1 MAIKARTK
9 NTILIKAKPV
19 SKDQQVIP
27 VLSNNTKSSDSAGA
41 VNVNTPLANILD
53 STPKASKVIPKAK
66 DFEKVKV
73 VVNDVT
79 KQTGKTSFSKVLIDT
94 GKLAKITNTNLK
106 KSFAKTNAEK
116 LGFSKNLSVKNTN
129 QKKINIDN
137 SKSKGQP
144 RFVGP
149 AVNSK
154 NKAQDKENLQITTFS
169 EQGPLFSSE
178 NSIIFNDS
186 DSKNKYSIL
195 QEIGLNVLRGEIIAS
210 MEYIPLNSSK
220 DGDASLL
227 QKRYL
232 QSNGTN
238 NSKIVRN
245 SSRLIELHRQI
256 RNYIMTTAKKVF
268 EKTFGDMYSE
278 EIIETIRES
287 VSFYFNDSSGL
298 ELQNLLSSLQSSTLE
313 GQNNKSKV
321 DIVAEQI
328 ILRDIDDPSK
338 SDNFKSIVTNNK
350 TSQFLREVYSS
361 LIYEFLIDAFVG
373 YSNRIANLD
382 NKIKNI
388 WKADKCIAKNAS
400 NYIKIMG
407 YDSTIYDESNFYKNE
422 NNLNSELFSNF
433 TGILRQNQNSD
444 LDILYNL
451 LTNIYSHIDFRDS
464 VYSFETLSSSPTNKK
479 IIDRGMLRFGISN
492 DLGDYFSDIKN
503 FRLSD
508 FICNL
513 GNGTSYMRLG
523 QFDSDRYLTSEKFYN
538 LFSSLK
544 KINNDD
550 NLLDTDIIESKEI
563 ATGEALVGL
572 IYDYTLDMFLDVNGS
587 LPLDLS
593 TDNNNSFL
601 SFKNNGILGIDY
613 ANNSLNTIK
622 NAKMIPKVSYDA
634 IKLTNLG
641 IYGSSTNTTRQS
653 ILNPFPV
660 INLESTKNVVG
671 TERYVP
677 GASFYG
683 ENFINIGLSTA
694 LGIDGQEL
702 NSQRVIKDKFNNF
715 SNDYL
720 NNTCKLAGDMS
731 SIFPSYLQAEA
742 SNGVISKDSLGGKMS
757 AKHRLISLM
766 TLLKNDLEKILSDT
780 SRIPLLATFLSQGIN
795 EDKAE
800 RQRNTF
806 LAMFWG
812 MLSSGKYRRLYS
824 NGGEYSSLDLDT
836 RNALDLNLSPML
848 SSLTEYYNEYCLQ
861 KFLIEEC
868 GMDLSLS
875 ETAQFKSLPKFS
887 NEQKSYKTFLFQG
900 NINSISNASSNN
912 EIEYSVGISPYNAKI
927 TSDSQNVLN
936 FDCAGNDEI
945 KSKLAIAFGDGGIN
959 HLRSVVSKYLSD
971 VGDTSSFGLYR
982 LFEESFTAASFH
994 LDFSNPISNS
1004 SRFGNFNGSF
1014 KIETGSNYNLFKNI
1028 AGSLDNVT
1036 WNDASNELSNQDYKS
1051 SKGFLRTH
1059 MHHNSLIWY
1068 KWLSSF
1074 INDILTTSIS
1084 ISPANNSINIKVFGD
1099 QILGIIDGIN
1109 EAILLADQKNID
1121 LSQFLND
1128 NSANEFERAKYLAKA
1143 KILGLFNIIN
1153 GKRKHLGNSLAVLV
1167 NHSVNLFSLNLL
1179 GDVNYNDKIDEF
1191 EKLASFQLL
1200 NIQPKSEKEILL
1212 FEELNYLNDQ
1222 SLSYDSTFFKRIIGL
1237 TNKLTPGQIVVAKN
1251 RRYDFNDD
1259 LIPKGLKFRLNK
1271 NRLMHKVFSQEN
1283 YGFLVDE
1290 KRGLK
1295 TILNIGIPAG
1305 MIEVMQKNAY
1315 QETGD
1320 PKFLDSNY
1328 ICVTINK
1335 KNHLVEE
1342 NIYCP
1347 KRFIFD
1353 ASAYILDENINTKE
1367 ESFHLKNFSDEN
1379 GFDKLLTTL
1388 EVTRINADY
1397 EKTQPEVSLG
1407 YSGIANREMLE
1418 NHLIDYCLKEYI
1430 RSMSG
1435 LNFNEETFLLNE
1447 TPSLSSEGM
1456 EIAHNNILNTIL
1468 EVYPQVNEDP
1478 QLKNEVYRLL
1488 KIIKQ
1493 TVPFSSK
1500 NNFIKTC
1507 SGNKFDRVFSII
1519 VNEKDFVLS
1528 KLGEKGR
1535 NIFVG
1540 LPNFTLGSTLERP
1553 DQVDLTALSSVLSIL
1568 NKDNDSNDSSNR
1580 SRTKS
1585 DQELIDI
1592 EDTINESLGEVYKR
1606 NNSSPAILIDQYV
1619 KSLDDNSPE
1628 VYNYSINVMLLP
1640 RGFEKYSDG
1649 KVSDEKK
1656 QNEGIAFNYATADSN
1671 KR

>member
-1 MAIKARTK
+1 MAIKASTK

-27 VLSNNTKSSDSAGA
+27 VLSNNTKSSSDAAGA

-66 DFEKVKV
+66 DFEKVRV

-106 KSFAKTNAEK
+106 KSFTKTNAEK
-116 LGFSKNLSVKNTN
+116 LGFSKNLSLKNTN
-129 QKKINIDN
+129 QKKINIGN

-154 NKAQDKENLQITTFS
+154 NKAKDKENLQITTFS
-169 EQGPLFSSE
+169 ELSPVISSE
-178 NSIIFNDS
+178 NSIIFNDP

-220 DGDASLL
+220 DGDTSLL

-278 EIIETIRES
+278 EFIEEIKGS
-287 VSFYFNDSSGL
+287 VSFYFNNSSSL
-298 ELQNLLSSLQSSTLE
+298 ELQNLLTSFQTE
-313 GQNNKSKV
+313 TQGINNKSKV
-321 DIVAEQI
+321 DIVSEQI
-328 ILRDIDDPSK
+328 ILKDINDPSK
-338 SDNFKSIVTNNK
+338 SENFKSIVANNK
-350 TSQFLREVYSS
+350 NSQFLREIYSS
-361 LIYEFLIDAFVG
+361 LIYGFLIDTFVG

-382 NKIKNI
+382 NRIKNI
-388 WKADKCIAKNAS
+388 WQADKCIALNVS
-400 NYIKIMG
+400 NHIKGLG
-407 YDSTIYDESNFYKNE
+407 YNSDIYDDSSFIKNGID
-422 NNLNSELFSNF
+422 LNSEIFSNF
-433 TGILRQNQNSD
+433 TGILRQEQNSD
-444 LDILYNL
+444 IDILYNL
-451 LTNIYSHIDFRDS
+451 LTNIYSQIDFRDS
-464 VYSFETLSSSPTNKK
+464 VYSFETLSSSPNNKK
-479 IIDRGMLRFGISN
+479 IIDRGMLRIGVSN

-503 FRLSD
+503 FRISD

-550 NLLDTDIIESKEI
+550 NLLDTDVIESKEI

-587 LPLDLS
+587 LPLNLS
-593 TDNNNSFL
+593 TDNSNSFL
-601 SFKNNGILGIDY
+601 SFKNNGVLGVDY
-613 ANNSLNTIK
+613 ANNSLNMIK
-622 NAKMIPKVSYDA
+622 NTKILPKESYDA
-634 IKLTNLG
+634 IKLTNSG
-641 IYGSSTNTTRQS
+641 IYGSSVNTST
-653 ILNPFPV
+653 IGIFNPFPV
-660 INLESTKNVVG
+660 INLESTKNAVG
-671 TERYVP
+671 VERYIP

-694 LGIDGQEL
+694 LGIDNQEL
-702 NSQRVIKDKFNNF
+702 NNQKEIKDNFKNF

-720 NNTCKLAGDMS
+720 NNTCKLVGDMS

-742 SNGVISKDSLGGKMS
+742 SNGVISKNSLGGKMS

-780 SRIPLLATFLSQGIN
+780 SRIPLLATFLSQGVN

-812 MLSSGKYRRLYS
+812 MLSSGRYRRLYNS
-824 NGGEYSSLDLDT
+824 GGEYSSLDQNVKNL
-836 RNALDLNLSPML
+836 LDLSLSPML

-868 GMDLSLS
+868 DMVLNLS
-875 ETAQFKSLPKFS
+875 ETAQFESFTNFS
-887 NEQKSYKTFLFQG
+887 NEQKKYKTLLYQG
-900 NINSISNASSNN
+900 SISSVSNSSSNN
-912 EIEYSVGISPYNAKI
+912 ENEFYVGVSPYNAKI
-927 TSDSQNVLN
+927 TSSAQNVLN
-936 FDCAGNDEI
+936 FDYAGPSTI
-945 KSKLAIAFGDGGIN
+945 KSKLNTSFGDGVN
-959 HLRSVVSKYLSD
+959 ENLRSVTSKYLSD
-971 VGDTSSFGLYR
+971 TGDNSSFGLYR
-982 LFEESFTAASFH
+982 LFEESFLAASCH
-994 LDFSNPISNS
+994 LDFSNPLSNS
-1004 SRFGNFNGSF
+1004 QRFINFNNGSF
-1014 KIETGSNYNLFKNI
+1014 KTETGSNYSVFKNLASTI
-1028 AGSLDNVT
+1028 NDIT
-1036 WNDASNELSNQDYKS
+1036 WNDASNELSDQDYKS

-1074 INDILTTSIS
+1074 INDILTISIS
-1084 ISPANNSINIKVFGD
+1084 ISSTNSSINIKVFGD

-1128 NSANEFERAKYLAKA
+1128 SNTNEFEKAKYLAKA
-1143 KILGLFNIIN
+1143 KVLGLFNIIN
-1153 GKRKHLGNSLAVLV
+1153 GKRKHLGNSLAVLA
-1167 NHSVNLFSLNLL
+1167 NHSINLFSLNLL
-1179 GDVNYNDKIDEF
+1179 GDVNNNDKIDEF

-1200 NIQPKSEKEILL
+1200 NIQPKNEKEILL
-1212 FEELNYLNDQ
+1212 FNELNYLNGQ
-1222 SLSYDSTFFKRIIGL
+1222 SLFYDSTFFKRIVGL

-1407 YSGIANREMLE
+1407 YSGISNREMLE
-1418 NHLIDYCLKEYI
+1418 NHLIDYCLKEYM

-1568 NKDNDSNDSSNR
+1568 NKDNDSNASSNR
-1580 SRTKS
+1580 SR

-1640 RGFEKYSDG
+1640 RDFEKYSDG

-1671 KR
+1671 NR

>member
-1 MAIKARTK
+1 MAIKASTK

-27 VLSNNTKSSDSAGA
+27 VLSNNTKSSDSSGV

-116 LGFSKNLSVKNTN
+116 LGFSKNLSLKNTN

-137 SKSKGQP
+137 SKSKAKGQP

-169 EQGPLFSSE
+169 EQSPLFSSE
-178 NSIIFNDS
+178 NSIIFNDP

-232 QSNGTN
+232 QANGTN

-256 RNYIMTTAKKVF
+256 RNYITTTAKKVF

-278 EIIETIRES
+278 EFIEEVKNS
-287 VSFYFNDSSGL
+287 VSFYFNDSSGS
-298 ELQNLLSSLQSSTLE
+298 ELQNLLTSLQLE
-313 GQNNKSKV
+313 ASVTQNNKSNV

-328 ILRDIDDPSK
+328 ILSDINNPSK
-338 SDNFKSIVTNNK
+338 RDNFKSIVTNNK
-350 TSQFLREVYSS
+350 NSQFLREVYSS

-400 NYIKIMG
+400 NYIKIVG
-407 YDSTIYDESNFYKNE
+407 YDSTIYDESSFYKNE

-479 IIDRGMLRFGISN
+479 IIDRGMLRIGISN

-622 NAKMIPKVSYDA
+622 NVKMIPKVSYDA

-641 IYGSSTNTTRQS
+641 IYGSSTNMTRQS

-694 LGIDGQEL
+694 LGIDSQEL
-702 NSQRVIKDKFNNF
+702 NSQRATKDKFSNF

-720 NNTCKLAGDMS
+720 NNTFKLAGDMS

-742 SNGVISKDSLGGKMS
+742 SNGTVSKSALGGKMS

-780 SRIPLLATFLSQGIN
+780 SRIPLLATFLSQGVN

-812 MLSSGKYRRLYS
+812 MLSSGRYRRLYNS
-824 NGGEYSSLDLDT
+824 GGEYSNLDQNVKNLLDLS
-836 RNALDLNLSPML
+836 LSPML

-868 GMDLSLS
+868 DMILNLS
-875 ETAQFKSLPKFS
+875 ETAQFESFTNFS
-887 NEQKSYKTFLFQG
+887 NEQKKYKTLLYQG
-900 NINSISNASSNN
+900 SISSVSNTSSNN
-912 EIEYSVGISPYNAKI
+912 ESEFYVGVSPYNAKI
-927 TSDSQNVLN
+927 TNSAQNVLS
-936 FDCAGNDEI
+936 FDYAGPTTI
-945 KSKLAIAFGDGGIN
+945 KSKLNTSFGDGVN
-959 HLRSVVSKYLSD
+959 QNLRSVISKYLSD
-971 VGDTSSFGLYR
+971 TGDNSSFGLYR
-982 LFEESFTAASFH
+982 LFEESFLAASCH

-1004 SRFGNFNGSF
+1004 QRFRNFNNGSL
-1014 KIETGSNYNLFKNI
+1014 KTETGSNYSVFKNLTGTI
-1028 AGSLDNVT
+1028 NDIT
-1036 WNDASNELSNQDYKS
+1036 WNDASNELSDQDYKS

-1059 MHHNSLIWY
+1059 MHHNALIWY

-1074 INDILTTSIS
+1074 INDILTSIMN
-1084 ISPANNSINIKVFGD
+1084 ISPANSSINIKVFGD
-1099 QILGIIDGIN
+1099 QIRGIIDGIN

-1128 NSANEFERAKYLAKA
+1128 NNTNEFEKAKYLAKA
-1143 KILGLFNIIN
+1143 KVLGLFNIID

-1167 NHSVNLFSLNLL
+1167 NHSVNLFSLNFL
-1179 GDVNYNDKIDEF
+1179 GDVNDNDKIDEF

-1212 FEELNYLNDQ
+1212 FDELNYLNGQ

-1237 TNKLTPGQIVVAKN
+1237 TNKLTPGQIAVAKN
-1251 RRYDFNDD
+1251 RRYDFNND

-1342 NIYCP
+1342 NIYYP

-1388 EVTRINADY
+1388 EITRINADY
-1397 EKTQPEVSLG
+1397 EKTQSEVSLG

-1418 NHLIDYCLKEYI
+1418 NHLIDYCLKEYM

-1447 TPSLSSEGM
+1447 APSLSSEGM

-1500 NNFIKTC
+1500 NNFMKTC

-1519 VNEKDFVLS
+1519 VNEKDFVL
-1528 KLGEKGR
+1528 KNLGEKGR

-1553 DQVDLTALSSVLSIL
+1553 DQVDLRALNSVLSVL
-1568 NKDNDSNDSSNR
+1568 NKDNNNTVAIT
-1580 SRTKS
+1580 SRTEN
-1585 DQELIDI
+1585 QQLENI
-1592 EDTINESLGEVYKR
+1592 EEAINDSLGEVYKR
-1606 NNSSPAILIDQYV
+1606 NNSSPATITHQ
-1619 KSLDDNSPE
+1619 KSIITQL
-1628 VYNYSINVMLLP
+1628 M
-1640 RGFEKYSDG
+1640 
-1649 KVSDEKK
+1649 
-1656 QNEGIAFNYATADSN
+1656 
-1671 KR
+1671 